1 MISIKAIQTIF
12 HSLYGLADIDFQLK
26 NIKNKKNKK
35 FVVVKGGF
43 LFQLESANRQISK
56 LLTDK
61 FYKEMKETT
70 KVYQQKLFRLKSE
83 FYSKFK

>member
-1 MISIKAIQTIF
+1 MAWQISIF
-12 HSLYGLADIDFQLK
+12 SLK

-83 FYSKFK
+83 FYSKLSKTNYLSLN